1 MTARLLS
8 LLTLIG
14 LCIPCRI
21 HAQTPS
27 GTAQINL
34 SFSWQHH
41 YGPTVFNTPVYSN
54 VHGQVYSISTLRYY
68 VSNVALH
75 RADGS
80 MYLRKTPALIDHDDD
95 AMTSVRL
102 DNVPLGTYTSVSF
115 ILGVDSAD
123 NVAGPR
129 EGALDPLNGMYWTWA
144 TGYIF
149 FKLEGTSAAS
159 TQPKNIIEFHLGGF
173 KAPYNNIRRVELPL
187 RRPLQ
192 ADGRNASLDIVLD
205 VGAFVDA
212 DGGIDFSTVSSVT
225 DVRSAGPYMKRL
237 QGAFHVR

>member
-1 MTARLLS
+1 MRFLLLLLS
-8 LLTLIG
+8 IG
-14 LCIPCRI
+14 PYITSI
-21 HAQTPS
+21 TYAQPTVS
-27 GTAQINL
+27 TDVTVN
-34 SFSWQHH
+34 FSWQNH
-41 YGPTVFNTPVYSN
+41 YAPIEFNKPVYSN
-54 VHGQVYSISTLRYY
+54 VHGQLYSLTTLRYY

-80 MYLRKTPALIDHDDD
+80 VYQQKMPVLIDHDND

-102 DNVPLGTYTSVSF
+102 NSVPLGTYTSVSF
-115 ILGVDSAD
+115 ILGVDSVD
-123 NVAGPR
+123 NVSGPR

-159 TQPKNIIEFHLGGF
+159 SQPKNIIEFHLGGF
-173 KAPYNNIRRVELPL
+173 EAPYNNIRRVELPL

-192 ADGRNASLDIVLD
+192 ADGRNTSLGIVLD

-212 DGGIDFSTVSSVT
+212 DGGIDFSAVSSVT